1 MKTRK
6 INVLHQFVL
15 SYLIVLTESSI
26 DGVKDSCHLPSS
38 LDTSCT
44 CISNY
49 LQCTGINSTQSLQAV
64 QSLEARTITQVEILN
79 SDLKC
84 LDLEHFSN
92 FEFVKVIKVKYSG
105 LVKLFCDQAAAA
117 EAVQSLKYLNHL
129 DLSHNQ
135 ITHIDKSWTL
145 LSKLHHLNVSH
156 NKLHSSKPVFSS
168 FHQLKSL
175 DLSHN
180 RLTAMVDR
188 AVLEQIP
195 STISRLDISH
205 NPWPCLP
212 SLSWVYT
219 WSLTLSISVQE
230 SMSHA
235 MCRIVNSP
243 SHQLAPLLTVMQY
256 YKLKVTP
263 DCPTGCSC
271 HFYHFAASINISPMA
286 TYTVIV
292 NCSHANLTNFPSLP
306 SQTSVLDLSHNKLTQ
321 DSYDMLDMS
330 RQNYLEITSLI
341 LSHNNIE
348 SLGTKLLGL
357 KLHRSFRADHNLLT
371 DIPFDF
377 SLLLQKYDQNAI
389 SLGSNPWVCTCNAE
403 ITGTSLQE
411 KIHDVNDIVC
421 ADGSVPDTIVGRK
434 LLDVSYS
441 VLCPR
446 SQKAEERELVL
457 KVVCGILTFLII
469 LTISKL
475 LYDYWNY
482 RQRGKLPWIVYRMP

>member
-1 MKTRK
+1 MKTR
-6 INVLHQFVL
+6 IIHVLHQFLL

-26 DGVKDSCHLPSS
+26 DGVKDNCHLPSS

-49 LQCTGINSTQSLQAV
+49 LQCTGINSTQSLQSV

-84 LDLEHFSN
+84 LDLEHFSS

-105 LVKLFCDQAAAA
+105 LVKLFCDHASAA

-145 LSKLHHLNVSH
+145 LSKLHHLNISH
-156 NKLHSSKPVFSS
+156 NKLHSSQPVFSS

-256 YKLKVTP
+256 YKLKV
-263 DCPTGCSC
+263 
-271 HFYHFAASINISPMA
+271 
-286 TYTVIV
+286 
-292 NCSHANLTNFPSLP
+292 
-306 SQTSVLDLSHNKLTQ
+306 Q
-321 DSYDMLDMS
+321 
-330 RQNYLEITSLI
+330 
-341 LSHNNIE
+341 
-348 SLGTKLLGL
+348 
-357 KLHRSFRADHNLLT
+357 
-371 DIPFDF
+371 
-377 SLLLQKYDQNAI
+377 
-389 SLGSNPWVCTCNAE
+389 
-403 ITGTSLQE
+403 SLQNIFSE
-411 KIHDVNDIVC
+411 MK
-421 ADGSVPDTIVGRK
+421 
-434 LLDVSYS
+434 
-441 VLCPR
+441 
-446 SQKAEERELVL
+446 
-457 KVVCGILTFLII
+457 
-469 LTISKL
+469 
-475 LYDYWNY
+475 
-482 RQRGKLPWIVYRMP
+482 